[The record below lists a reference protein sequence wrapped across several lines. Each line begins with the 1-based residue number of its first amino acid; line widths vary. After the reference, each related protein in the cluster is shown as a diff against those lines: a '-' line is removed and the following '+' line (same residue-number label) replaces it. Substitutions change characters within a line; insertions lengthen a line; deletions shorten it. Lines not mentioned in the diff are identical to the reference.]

1 MLDESNLLGADFSAA
16 NLARADLRDA
26 RINNANFTGARLGST
41 IWVNRKRCHA
51 DSVTECR

>member
-16 NLARADLRDA
+16 NLAKADLRNA

-41 IWVNRKRCHA
+41 IWVDRKRCHP